1 MLTKDEKFRVFRSM
15 LVQILERRK
24 KPLPP
29 RALFLPLITKSS
41 WTPLLEID
49 YNLHKSNSTYF
60 SDLDVSRAQ
69 IMMCLLRT
77 GIERLLKGEEVAMV
91 EETRRSGSVAR
102 YGVEQHA
109 ELAAR
114 GGGKFLIALGG
125 ISCHFKKE
133 IKAYS
138 GYEIWT
144 RVLSWDR
151 KWIYLVSHIVKRGM
165 AKPEEYVLQP
175 RKWRGNGPEIRK
187 KGESEEARAKRK
199 EEWKK
204 GLYATSI
211 AKYVVKR
218 GRITVPPE
226 LVLER
231 SKLLPPRPP
240 ERQDDPISEPTLD
253 GCESADQSMISINAA
268 KSIRDSIEASAV
280 LVNGTK
286 TPSDDSTTSTT
297 SKGDG
302 APTDN
307 DHWDWDACEKKR
319 LEGLKFA
326 EMFAGL
332 DGLHDEFD
340 GGIDEALGTYNDLFW

>member
-1 MLTKDEKFRVFRSM
+1 M
-15 LVQILERRK
+15 LVQLIERQRR
-24 KPLPP
+24 PFPP
-29 RALFLPLITKSS
+29 RALFLPLITKSA
-41 WTPLLEID
+41 WTPLLELD

-60 SDLDVSRAQ
+60 ADLDVARAQ
-69 IMMCLLRT
+69 LMLCLLRT
-77 GIERLLKGEEVAMV
+77 GIQRLMKGEESTMV

-102 YGVEQHA
+102 YGVENHA
-109 ELAAR
+109 QEALK

-151 KWIYLVSHIVKRGM
+151 KWIYLVSHIVKRGL
-165 AKPEEYVLQP
+165 AKPEEYVLQTG
-175 RKWRGNGPEIRK
+175 RWGGRSTELRGNKEK
-187 KGESEEARAKRK
+187 ETSEEARARRK
-199 EEWKK
+199 EEWKS
-204 GLYATSI
+204 GIYATSV

-218 GRITVPPE
+218 GRITIPPE

-240 ERQDDPISEPTLD
+240 ERKEDPISKPMLEGD
-253 GCESADQSMISINAA
+253 ENADQSMISVEAA
-268 KSIRDSIEASAV
+268 QSMQDTSKKSAV
-280 LVNGTK
+280 LVNGAET
-286 TPSDDSTTSTT
+286 SDMSSANATCDSTTSDE
-297 SKGDG
+297 DG
-302 APTDN
+302 
-307 DHWDWDACEKKR
+307 WDWEACEKKR

-332 DGLHDEFD
+332 DALHDEFD
-340 GGIDEALGTYNDLFW
+340 GGVDGVLGSYVDLFW

>member
-1 MLTKDEKFRVFRSM
+1 M
-15 LVQILERRK
+15 LVQIIERRK
-24 KPLPP
+24 SPLPP
-29 RALFLPLITKSS
+29 HALFLPLITKSS
-41 WTPLLEID
+41 WTPLLELD

-69 IMMCLLRT
+69 IMICLLRT
-77 GIERLLKGEEVAMV
+77 GIERLMKGEEVAMV
-91 EETRRSGSVAR
+91 EETVKSGSVAR

-109 ELAAR
+109 ETAR
-114 GGGKFLIALGG
+114 QGGGRFIIALGG

-133 IKAYS
+133 IKVYS

-165 AKPEEYVLQP
+165 AKPREYVLQP
-175 RKWRGNGPEIRK
+175 GKWRGGGPEIRRNK
-187 KGESEEARAKRK
+187 ESEEVRAKRK
-199 EEWKK
+199 EQWKK
-204 GLYATSI
+204 GIYATSI

-231 SKLLPPRPP
+231 SRLLPPRPS
-240 ERQDDPISEPTLD
+240 ERKENSISIPTLEGD
-253 GCESADQSMISINAA
+253 GITEQSMISIDTRNPA
-268 KSIRDSIEASAV
+268 RDSLEASAI

-286 TPSDDSTTSTT
+286 TPSNESTTSTKDSGT
-297 SKGDG
+297 LL
-302 APTDN
+302 N
-307 DHWDWDACEKKR
+307 EEHWDWDACEKKR
-319 LEGLKFA
+319 LEGLKYA

-332 DGLHDEFD
+332 DQLHDEFNGDLD
-340 GGIDEALGTYNDLFW
+340 GALGSYTDLFW